1 MKIVPKAGFDIET
14 GDSRPMTAKERQCKN
29 SEVAF
34 GKILRSSKCYCLQ
47 RSKQKLLYY
56 FSPSQVRLKISK
68 QIWPCPESTDLI

>member
-1 MKIVPKAGFDIET
+1 MKIVPKAGFVIDT
-14 GDSRPMTAKERQCKN
+14 GDSRPMTAKERQSKN

-56 FSPSQVRLKISK
+56 FSLSQVSLKILK
-68 QIWPCPESTDLI
+68 QIWSCPESTDFI